1 VYSISN
7 LQIEYSLI
15 SRGIE
20 AGPYETWRTHM
31 LSAAEFRR
39 FNERLSQAGFE
50 SDETEKRPRERQFG
64 FIDSNEVMIKG
75 ASHGTHN

>member
-1 VYSISN
+1 M
-7 LQIEYSLI
+7 
-15 SRGIE
+15 
-20 AGPYETWRTHM
+20 WRTHM

-50 SDETEKRPRERQFG
+50 GDETEKRPGERQFG

-75 ASHGTHN
+75 TSHGTHN